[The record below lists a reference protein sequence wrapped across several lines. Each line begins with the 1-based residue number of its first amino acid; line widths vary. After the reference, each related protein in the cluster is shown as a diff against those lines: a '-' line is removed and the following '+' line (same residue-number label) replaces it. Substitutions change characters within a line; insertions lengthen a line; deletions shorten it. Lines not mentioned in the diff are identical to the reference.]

1 MNKQGALMSGL
12 YFLIAWILT
21 CALLPMPLNMF
32 SWMAYVLIGGV
43 SLHVTLTVTFSRRLH
58 RGIVKY

>member
-43 SLHVTLTVTFSRRLH
+43 SLSVTMILTFLVRSH
-58 RGIVKY
+58 QGVVKY